1 MKAAALALLRLVV
14 SASILGLIL
23 SRVSIPHPVSRAA
36 DHAALYLAAA
46 LAIAVL
52 SIVLVALRWRLLARW
67 LGLALPAALAVR
79 ALFLGVFGAQ
89 LLPSALGTDL
99 LRGWLVARHVSGVGR
114 IAASVIAD
122 RLVALFAVCLLF
134 TLANPVPKQL
144 PPSYAALLGPAA
156 VLATGAILLVF
167 LLGCGQPPRARPL
180 LGALGLAL
188 AVHALSVVVA
198 ALAARAYGVDPSL
211 RLWVSV
217 VPLAVIASALPI
229 SINGWG
235 VREATI
241 VALAA
246 PMGVSAPEAL
256 LVSLT
261 IGALNLIASLPG
273 ALVMLR
279 AR

>member
-1 MKAAALALLRLVV
+1 MKAAVYALLRLAV
-14 SASILGLIL
+14 SASILASIL
-23 SRVSIPHPVSRAA
+23 ARISLPHPASRAA

-46 LAIAVL
+46 LVIAVG

-67 LGLALPAALAVR
+67 LGLAMPAVLAVR

-99 LRGWLVARHVSGVGR
+99 LRGWLVARQVPGAGR
-114 IAASVIAD
+114 IAASVVAD

-134 TLANPVPKQL
+134 TLANPVPRQL
-144 PPSYAALLGPAA
+144 PASYAALLGPAA

-167 LLGCGQPPRARPL
+167 LLGCRQRPRAAPL

-188 AVHALSVVVA
+188 VVHALSVVIA
-198 ALAARAYGVDPSL
+198 ALAARAYGVDASL

-246 PMGVSAPEAL
+246 PLGVSAPEAL
-256 LVSLT
+256 LVSIT
-261 IGALNLIASLPG
+261 IGALNMIASLPG

>member
-1 MKAAALALLRLVV
+1 MKAAVYALLRLAV
-14 SASILGLIL
+14 SASILAAIL
-23 SRVSIPHPVSRAA
+23 ARISLPHPASRAS

-46 LAIAVL
+46 LVIAMV

-67 LGLALPAALAVR
+67 LGLAMPALLAVR

-99 LRGWLVARHVSGVGR
+99 LRGWLVARQVQGAGR
-114 IAASVIAD
+114 IAASVIGD

-134 TLANPVPKQL
+134 TLANPVPRQL
-144 PPSYAALLGPAA
+144 PASYAALLGPGA

-167 LLGCGQPPRARPL
+167 LLGCRQRPRAAPL

-188 AVHALSVVVA
+188 VVHALSVVIA
-198 ALAARAYGVDPSL
+198 ALAARAYGVDASL

-246 PMGVSAPEAL
+246 PLGVSATDAL
-256 LVSLT
+256 LVSIT
-261 IGALNLIASLPG
+261 IGALNMIASLPG